1 MDKIKT
7 IAHLSDIHIRKL
19 HRLIEYREVFQ
30 RLYKKLQEIKP
41 DLIYV
46 GGDVVHGKLD
56 TSPEETRLVASFFLK
71 LTSITDVVL
80 IIGNHDVNLQNKG
93 REDALSP
100 IIDLVKKINPNIHY
114 WKKSGKYTI
123 RNIDFGVMSIFDTDK
138 NGNQLTDKLPDP
150 THFNNEH
157 KIALYHGPVDT
168 IEVDSGFKMTT
179 KHVTSHTFKGY
190 DCVLLGDIH
199 KRQQISTYNKDA
211 ETPAAYYC
219 GSLIQQ
225 GFAEI
230 PSKGFLLWDVEK
242 RKPQFIQVENDYGF
256 KTVEI
261 IDGKI
266 QNTMKFVPPKGNIR
280 IKHWNTTLEQ
290 IRDIQIALRKQYPKL
305 KEIKPEKQ
313 DTLSAIDKGNRVN
326 KIDIGDVR
334 NVKYQNELICDFLKR
349 NVDGIDDSTIDRVCA
364 INKVTNNTPE
374 ISNENMAR
382 NVSWKLKSFEF
393 DNMFSYKEGNKID
406 FEKMHGTVGLVASN
420 HSGKSAM
427 LDSVAYTIFD
437 TCSRAYKAIDVLNKR
452 KQKFKAK
459 LNIEINGEDYW
470 IERTGILK
478 SRKNRKTGN
487 VTYTC
492 PVDVKFYIMNESE
505 QINLSGSARRRTQYG
520 SGTNDEIR
528 ELLGTFDDFILTSL
542 SLQNNSSNFI
552 DKRQSERK
560 QILSLFMDI
569 DILDQLYDIAKIDSN
584 DERLLLK
591 QFQKKDSYASL
602 AIIEQQFKQYK
613 ENEQELS
620 RTMQTLNE
628 KINNLNDEKLKLV
641 KKIWKSV
648 EVNYKLPTLEDQL
661 DRYVQEKSN
670 LEEQL
675 QSDSEYKEALRPLY
689 LKYYEKIGHLDE
701 DKIKNNY
708 DTYQELMYK
717 LNDFNAQ
724 VKVTDSEI
732 KSNEVILTNLNEYK
746 YDPNCPFCI
755 GNASE
760 HINHQQLV
768 QANVD
773 RLTNSKNKLL
783 DKKKLISEQL
793 DKFSNA
799 VNAKEE
805 YDRFT
810 EELNQISQDAIKVG
824 GKISTVE
831 ERVKSLGRDV
841 KMAEER
847 IEKYYEYE
855 QKIKQN
861 HIINEKIEEGTLQ
874 ANSLES
880 ELKTLTRNYKKSLSK
895 VAITHAEKER
905 IEQDI
910 QKLIGIEQKI
920 LDYDLYLMS
929 MSKDGIPYELITK
942 AIPSIEIEINEVLD
956 TMMVGFTINLEMEG
970 TNINTNICYGE
981 NSWPLELASGME
993 KFVSS
998 LAIRIGLIN
1007 VSTLPRPNFLVID
1020 EGFGSLDSENIA
1032 NMESTFNYLKTQFDF
1047 VLIITHLDTIK
1058 DYMNHLISID
1068 IDNDGYSK
1076 IIFA

>member
-1 MDKIKT
+1 MQGKIKT

-19 HRLIEYREVFQ
+19 HRLVEYREVFK
-30 RLYKKLQEIKP
+30 RLYKKLREVNP

-71 LTSITDVVL
+71 LTNITDVVL

-150 THFNNEH
+150 THFDNEY

-179 KHVTSHTFKGY
+179 KHVTSRTFNGY

-211 ETPAAYYC
+211 ETPAAHYC

-230 PSKGFLLWDVEK
+230 PSKGFLLWDIEK
-242 RKPQFIQVENDYGF
+242 RKPQFIQIENDYGF
-256 KTVEI
+256 KTVEV

-266 QNTMKFVPPKGNIR
+266 QNTMKFIPPKGNIR
-280 IKHWNTTLEQ
+280 IKHWDTTLEQ

-313 DTLSAIDKGNRVN
+313 DTLSAIDKGDRVN
-326 KIDIGDVR
+326 KIGIGDVR
-334 NVKYQNELICDFLKR
+334 NTEYQNELICDFLKR
-349 NVDGIDDSTIDRVCA
+349 NVEGIDESTIDRVCS

-374 ISNENMAR
+374 ISNEGIAR

-406 FEKMHGTVGLVASN
+406 FGKMHGTVGLVAPN

-437 TCSRAYKAIDVLNKR
+437 TCSRAYKAIDVMNKR

-478 SRKNRKTGN
+478 SRKNRKTGDI
-487 VTYTC
+487 TYTC
-492 PVDVKFYIMNESE
+492 PVDVKFYIMRGDEK
-505 QINLSGSARRRTQYG
+505 INLSGQARRRTQYG

-560 QILSLFMDI
+560 QILSQFMDI
-569 DILDQLYDIAKIDSN
+569 DIFDQLYDIAKVDSN

-591 QFQKKDSYASL
+591 QFQKRDSYALL
-602 AIIEQQFKQYK
+602 AVAERQFKHHK

-620 RTMQTLNE
+620 RTTQTLSE
-628 KINNLNDEKLKLV
+628 KINDLKDKKLKLV

-648 EVNYKLPTLEDQL
+648 DINYNLST
-661 DRYVQEKSN
+661 

-675 QSDSEYKEALRPLY
+675 NMHVEKKDNLEKKLQSESEYKETLRPLY
-689 LKYYEKIGHLDE
+689 LKYYEKIDHLDE
-701 DKIKNNY
+701 DKIKTNY

-717 LNDFNAQ
+717 MNDFNAQ
-724 VKVTDSEI
+724 IKITESEI
-732 KSNEVILTNLNEYK
+732 KSNEDILINLNEYK
-746 YDPNCPFCI
+746 YNPDCSFCV

-760 HINHQQLV
+760 HINHQQLI

-773 RLTNSKNKLL
+773 RLIKSENKLL
-783 DKKKLISEQL
+783 DKKEFISRQL
-793 DKFSNA
+793 DELA
-799 VNAKEE
+799 GATNAKEE
-805 YDRFT
+805 HDRFT
-810 EELNQISQDAIKVG
+810 EELNQISQDAIKIG
-824 GKISTVE
+824 GKISTAE
-831 ERVKSLGRDV
+831 EQVKSLHRD
-841 KMAEER
+841 
-847 IEKYYEYE
+847 IEMINEKIKKYYEYE

-861 HIINEKIEEGTLQ
+861 YMINEKIEEVTIQINLF
-874 ANSLES
+874 ES
-880 ELKTLTRNYKKSLSK
+880 KLKSLMEKHKISLSD
-895 VAITHAEKER
+895 VAIARVEKER

-910 QKLIGIEQKI
+910 QKLIEIEQKI

-942 AIPSIEIEINEVLD
+942 AIPSIQAEINEVLD
-956 TMMVGFTINLEMEG
+956 AMMVGFTINLEMEG
-970 TNINTNICYGE
+970 TNVNTYICYGE
-981 NSWPLELASGME
+981 DSWSLELASGME

-998 LAIRIGLIN
+998 LAIRVGLIN
-1007 VSTLPRPNFLVID
+1007 VSTLPRPNFLCLD
-1020 EGFGSLDSENIA
+1020 EGFGSLDGENIA
-1032 NMESTFNYLKTQFDF
+1032 NMESAFNYLKTQFDF
-1047 VLIITHLDTIK
+1047 VLIITHLDAIK

-1068 IDNDGYSK
+1068 IDNGYSK